1 MRRRYDRAVIS
12 AELDAALDA
21 CAEHER
27 LSRQLERARLDE
39 SQAQVEADR
48 ARDGL
53 ADEEHDVA
61 ALESMSPAR
70 IWASL
75 RGNRTAELERER
87 AELAAQQYRAGVAD
101 RALEVA
107 SATRRNLD
115 VRLAALG
122 NVRDRRT
129 AALAA
134 EEARLRAAGGSVSA
148 QLVEVSDQLASTQ
161 SQLREVTEAQAAE
174 RTARSS
180 LEAAA
185 ELLGSAGDWASY
197 DTFFGGGMISGMV
210 KYEKIDAAT
219 KRVRAADEALKRLS
233 AELADVGV
241 AAVGGVEVTD
251 MARTFDLWFDNIFT
265 DWSVQQRIGEAE
277 GRVRAALAGVRE
289 VAGGLQAR
297 RHELEALLATL
308 TQAREQ
314 LIIGR

>member
-1 MRRRYDRAVIS
+1 VIS

-48 ARDGL
+48 ARDGV
-53 ADEEHDVA
+53 ADEADDVA
-61 ALESMSPAR
+61 ALESLSPAR
-70 IWASL
+70 IWATL
-75 RGNRTAELERER
+75 RGNRTSELDRER

-107 SATRRNLD
+107 SVTRRNVE

-134 EEARLRAAGGSVSA
+134 EETRLRATGGSVSA

-219 KRVRAADEALKRLS
+219 ERVRAANEALKRLS
-233 AELADVGV
+233 AELADVGLR
-241 AAVGGVEVTD
+241 AVGGAEITD
-251 MARTFDLWFDNIFT
+251 VARTFDLWFDNIFT
-265 DWSVQQRIGEAE
+265 DWSVQQRIAEAE
-277 GRVRAALAGVRE
+277 GRVRAALAGVRD